1 MASENAL
8 FPVEESPEFIQESEE
23 RDNQYRYTVAWD
35 VEKGDFILDGK
46 NRMETC
52 NGMEGYKV
60 WCCKMAL
67 TQRYACLAYPDEI
80 GTELDEALN
89 EPDEEAVQSALER
102 TITEA
107 LSLIH
112 IQMCIRDRPWIVPM
126 VAVIAFDIPVPT
138 ADVTPE

>member
-8 FPVEESPEFIQESEE
+8 FPVEESPEFIQESED

-67 TQRYACLAYPDEI
+67 TQRYACLLY
-80 GTELDEALN
+80 TSRC
-89 EPDEEAVQSALER
+89 V
-102 TITEA
+102 
-107 LSLIH
+107 
-112 IQMCIRDRPWIVPM
+112 
-126 VAVIAFDIPVPT
+126 
-138 ADVTPE
+138 